1 MASVGEASIR
11 RTTFIP
17 SRTLPKTV
25 CLPSNQGVLMQ
36 VMKNWEPLVSGPE
49 GKREQNFKS
58 FQETW
63 LIKDKYW

>member
-1 MASVGEASIR
+1 
-11 RTTFIP
+11 
-17 SRTLPKTV
+17 
-25 CLPSNQGVLMQ
+25 MQ

-63 LIKDKYW
+63 LIKDKYRYFFLYCLSTVKQIYNKVPGMDDFASL